1 MEIMEFVLGPSGL
14 GENIMG
20 REASLGIGNMIE
32 EEDSMFDSHRPE
44 DWVSGVRPVYGSM
57 KHHGAGN

>member
-1 MEIMEFVLGPSGL
+1 MKIMELVLGPSGF

-20 REASLGIGNMIE
+20 SEASLGIGNMIE
-32 EEDSMFDSHRPE
+32 EENGMFDSHGPE
-44 DWVSGVRPVYGSM
+44 DWVSSVRPMDSSM